1 MNLAQMGLEAKN
13 ETRKVFRG
21 RVMDID
27 DLVQMFRCSKCK
39 HKMGLEKVAGVV
51 IAVCENCGNKTFITD
66 EKSDER

>member
-1 MNLAQMGLEAKN
+1 
-13 ETRKVFRG
+13 
-21 RVMDID
+21 MDID